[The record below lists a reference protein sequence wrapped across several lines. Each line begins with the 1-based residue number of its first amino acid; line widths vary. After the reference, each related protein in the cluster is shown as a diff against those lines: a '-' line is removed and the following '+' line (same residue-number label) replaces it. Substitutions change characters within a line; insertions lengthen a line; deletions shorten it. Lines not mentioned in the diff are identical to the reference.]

1 MAGSEQNVHRYKGE
15 IMMKILNIE
24 MIHDINCSWC
34 PIGYNNIKTAI
45 KNLGIEVDFKFLPS
59 ELNPKMSEKGET
71 IARYFKR
78 QFQWDDGR
86 LVDYQKSLVK
96 TALTAGITIDFS
108 KRINYYNTRKA
119 HTLMH
124 WAERFNKQKELN
136 EGLIKAYFEQGLDIS
151 NTEILLNIAEKV
163 GLNRLLTFSAL
174 STTELAQELD
184 KKIKRRQ
191 TFKIQ
196 SIPAF
201 VVNGGSLI
209 SGSQSVTFF
218 EKTLSEFIGKSVTN
232 LKTAV

>member
-1 MAGSEQNVHRYKGE
+1 
-15 IMMKILNIE
+15 
-24 MIHDINCSWC
+24 
-34 PIGYNNIKTAI
+34 
-45 KNLGIEVDFKFLPS
+45 
-59 ELNPKMSEKGET
+59 MSEKGET

-184 KKIKRRQ
+184 KKIERRQ

-201 VVNGGSLI
+201 VVNGGALI
-209 SGSQSVTFF
+209 SGSQSVTFLR
-218 EKTLSEFIGKSVTN
+218 KLCLNSSEN
-232 LKTAV
+232 R